1 MTRGDDGY
9 RTAKRAGWYRVAAMP
24 ADTSHISS
32 LTSADA
38 LTPISIT
45 EVRFDAE
52 VERQVLEVIRSGV
65 VAQGPVVKRLED
77 EFASMIGAEHCVA
90 VNNGTTALIAALRV
104 LDLQPGDE
112 VLTSPFTFVATLNA
126 ILDAGATAKFVD
138 INPKDFNLDPG
149 HLDAAINERTKVLMP
164 VHLYG
169 QCADMEPIVAAA
181 NRHGLDLVEDAAQ
194 AHGAGYFGRQAGTF
208 GIGCFSLYATK
219 NLTAGEGGFVTTD
232 DPVVADRLRVL
243 RNQGMRARYEYEMAG
258 NNFRMTDLNAA
269 LCLPQL
275 SGYREM
281 VNQRRNNAAQLQAGL
296 GDLDGLVLPQEQV
309 GRDHVWHQ
317 FTVLVDDDAPVDRD
331 TLAEAL
337 TRAGIG
343 TGIYYPRLVFDYDCY
358 RNDPR
363 VVATDV
369 PVAERTT
376 QRCLSLPVHQH
387 LSQADVDRIVSTI
400 REVWNG

>member
-1 MTRGDDGY
+1 
-9 RTAKRAGWYRVAAMP
+9 MP
-24 ADTSHISS
+24 ADTSYSS
-32 LTSADA
+32 GDGM
-38 LTPISIT
+38 TPISIT
-45 EVRFDAE
+45 EVRFDRE
-52 VERQVLEVIRSGV
+52 VERQVLDVIRSGV

-90 VNNGTTALIAALRV
+90 VNNGTTALIAALRI

-138 INPKDFNLDPG
+138 ISTTDFNLDPS
-149 HLDAAINERTKVLMP
+149 HLDAAINDRTKVLMP

-169 QCADMEPIVAAA
+169 QCADMDPIVAAA
-181 NRHGLDLVEDAAQ
+181 HRYGLHLVEDAAQ
-194 AHGAGYFGRQAGTF
+194 AHGAGYFGRRAGTF
-208 GIGCFSLYATK
+208 GLGCFSLYATK

-275 SGYREM
+275 SGYWEM
-281 VNQRRNNAAQLQAGL
+281 VNRRKANAAQLQAGL
-296 GDLDGLVLPQEQV
+296 SDLDGLLLPQQQE

-317 FTVLVDDDAPVDRD
+317 FTVLVGEDAPVDRD
-331 TLAEAL
+331 TLVEVL
-337 TRAGIG
+337 TRVGIG
-343 TGIYYPRLVFDYDCY
+343 TGIYYPKLVFDYDCY
-358 RNDPR
+358 RADPR

-369 PVAERTT
+369 PVAEWTA
-376 QRCLSLPVHQH
+376 QRCLSLPVHQY
-387 LSQADVDRIVSTI
+387 LAESDVDRIIMAI